1 MELEQETKEIEKQE
15 DSSEETLGED
25 SSEEAPSESLIFIIK
40 VTTNKEDRALEL
52 ISDKVHKKNLGVFSL
67 ARPHGL
73 RGYIFLEAADRDSA
87 EEAAYNLPYVK
98 GIIGKTVSYEEI
110 KNMIEPVMEEINIEK
125 SDIVEIIGEPFKKEK
140 AKVIRVDKSKGEAVV
155 TLLAAVVPIPVTVKL
170 DNVKVIRREKEEGED
185 EAYGEQDSGDT
196 SKKPSSDSDREEE
209 AVPLGT
215 NEPKFDYEEQTG
227 GLIPE
232 DF

>member
-1 MELEQETKEIEKQE
+1 MEEIEENKE
-15 DSSEETLGED
+15 PAETNEESTSSH
-25 SSEEAPSESLIFIIK
+25 IFIIK

-52 ISDKVHKKNLGVFSL
+52 ISDKIHKKGLNIHSL

-110 KNMIEPVMEEINIEK
+110 KNMIEPVLEEINIEK
-125 SDIVEIIGEPFKKEK
+125 GDIVEIIGEPFKKEK
-140 AKVIRVDKSKGEAVV
+140 AKVIRVDKSKGDAVV

-170 DNVKVIRREKEEGED
+170 DNVKVVRRDKDED
-185 EAYGEQDSGDT
+185 SEDQDQDST
-196 SKKPSSDSDREEE
+196 EEYRKSKKSEEKVVE
-209 AVPLGT
+209 DTPLGDAPDIGLGGDDF
-215 NEPKFDYEEQTG
+215 NESSG
-227 GLIPE
+227 GLVP
-232 DF
+232 DDY